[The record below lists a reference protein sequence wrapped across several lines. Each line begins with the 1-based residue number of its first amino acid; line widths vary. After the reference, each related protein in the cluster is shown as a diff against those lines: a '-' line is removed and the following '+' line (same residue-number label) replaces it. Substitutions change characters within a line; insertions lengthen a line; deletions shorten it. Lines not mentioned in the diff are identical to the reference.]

1 MSNSVDSGG
10 RHQTDTRLRVL
21 QRDGNRVSIRLEE
34 AFWVQLETA
43 AREQKLKMT
52 DLVFDIMATAGDG
65 ENKTSRLR
73 TYCVLWLRQQLLRA
87 RLAAQ
92 DANLPM
98 VLAACPTPCFVIS
111 PSRQLA
117 GHNPA
122 FARTFLAPGEDGAEP
137 IAPETVKFTFRQPFD
152 RIRRTMADQPDRV
165 FFDRLG
171 MACGDEQTVHRVSVC
186 LLSRKLGIESPVLA
200 FMMED

>member
-21 QRDGNRVSIRLEE
+21 QRDGNRISIRLEE
-34 AFWVQLETA
+34 AFWAQLETA

-52 DLVFDIMATAGDG
+52 DLVFEIMATAGEG

-111 PSRQLA
+111 PNRQLA

-122 FARTFLAPGEDGAEP
+122 YARAFLAAKEDEGGAIP
-137 IAPETVKFTFRQPFD
+137 PESVKFTFRQPFD

-165 FFDRLG
+165 FFDRIG
-171 MACGDEQTVHRVSVC
+171 MSRADEQTVHRVSIC
-186 LLSRKLGIESPVLA
+186 LLSRKLGVESPVLA